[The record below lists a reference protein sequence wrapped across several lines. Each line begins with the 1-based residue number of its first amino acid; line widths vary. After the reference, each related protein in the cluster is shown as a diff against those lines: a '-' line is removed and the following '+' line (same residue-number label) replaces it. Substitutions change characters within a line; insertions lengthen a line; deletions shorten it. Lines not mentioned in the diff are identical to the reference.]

1 MSNTKNLIKLIIGFI
16 VFFFTSYV
24 ALLFLKYG
32 IKIDLT
38 SFGKKELAL
47 ADGCISFIMVVIF
60 TILYF
65 DVIKDSWMKLRN
77 NFKGKISQFILAIVI
92 GYLVINAMQILASYI
107 SAILFFITGVEME
120 SASNQQ
126 TIEELLKSAP
136 LIMIISSCLFAPIEE
151 ELLFRGA
158 LRKCVKNK
166 KVFIACSGLIF
177 GLMHVTDSIVFI
189 FELLLLGVVID
200 KILNLNSKSKDSKIK
215 LSVISVVLI
224 LLVFGGVYYFNYGN
238 LLKVIMGLDAK
249 EVIGSVTY
257 IIMGITLA
265 SLYLHNDE
273 NIISN
278 IGIHALN
285 NIVAIMLL
293 SLIHI

>member
-1 MSNTKNLIKLIIGFI
+1 MGNTKNLIKLIIGFI

-32 IKIDLT
+32 IKLDLT

-47 ADGCISFIMVVIF
+47 ADGCISFIMVLIF
-60 TILYF
+60 TMLYF

-77 NFKGKISQFILAIVI
+77 NFKGRISQFILAIVI
-92 GYLVINAMQILASYI
+92 GYLIVNAMQILASYI

-158 LRKCVKNK
+158 LRKCIKNK

-189 FELLLLGVVID
+189 GELLLLGVVID
-200 KILNLNSKSKDSKIK
+200 KIQNLNNKSKNSKIM

-224 LLVFGGVYYFNYGN
+224 FICFGVFYYFNYGN
-238 LLKVIMGLDAK
+238 LIKIILSLDAK

-257 IIMGITLA
+257 VIMGITLA
-265 SLYLHNDE
+265 VLYIFNDE
-273 NIISN
+273 NILTN
-278 IGIHALN
+278 VGIHALN
-285 NIVAIMLL
+285 NIVAIML
-293 SLIHI
+293 SLFLR

>member
-1 MSNTKNLIKLIIGFI
+1 MGNTKNLIKLIIGFI

-32 IKIDLT
+32 IKLDLT

-47 ADGCISFIMVVIF
+47 ADGCISFIMVLIF
-60 TILYF
+60 TMLYF

-77 NFKGKISQFILAIVI
+77 NFKGRISQFILAIVI
-92 GYLVINAMQILASYI
+92 GYLIVNAMQILASYI

-158 LRKCVKNK
+158 LRKCIKNK
-166 KVFIACSGLIF
+166 KVFIAYSGLIF

-189 FELLLLGVVID
+189 GELLLLGVVID
-200 KILNLNSKSKDSKIK
+200 KIQNLNNKSKNSKIM

-224 LLVFGGVYYFNYGN
+224 FICFGVFYYFNYGN
-238 LLKVIMGLDAK
+238 LIKIILSLDAK

-257 IIMGITLA
+257 VIMGITLA
-265 SLYLHNDE
+265 VLYIFNDE
-273 NIISN
+273 NILTN

-285 NIVAIMLL
+285 NIVAIML
-293 SLIHI
+293 SLFLR

>member
-107 SAILFFITGVEME
+107 SAILFFITGIEME

-177 GLMHVTDSIVFI
+177 GLMHVTDSVVFI

-224 LLVFGGVYYFNYGN
+224 MLVFGGFYYSVYGN
-238 LLKVIMGLDAK
+238 LFKVIMSLDAK

-257 IIMGITLA
+257 VIMGITLA
-265 SLYLHNDE
+265 SLYIHNDE
-273 NIISN
+273 NILTN

-285 NIVAIMLL
+285 NIVAIML
-293 SLIHI
+293 SLFLK

>member
-1 MSNTKNLIKLIIGFI
+1 MGNTKNLIKLIIGFI

-24 ALLFLKYG
+24 AILFLKYG
-32 IKIDLT
+32 IKLDLT

-47 ADGCISFIMVVIF
+47 ADGCISFIMVLIF
-60 TILYF
+60 TMLYF

-77 NFKGKISQFILAIVI
+77 NFKGRISQFILAIVI
-92 GYLVINAMQILASYI
+92 GYLIVNAMQILASYI

-158 LRKCVKNK
+158 LRKCIKNK

-189 FELLLLGVVID
+189 GELLLLGVVID
-200 KILNLNSKSKDSKIK
+200 KIQNLNNKSKNSKIM

-224 LLVFGGVYYFNYGN
+224 FICFGVFYYFNYGN
-238 LLKVIMGLDAK
+238 LIKIILSLDAK

-257 IIMGITLA
+257 VIMGITLA
-265 SLYLHNDE
+265 VLYIFNDE
-273 NIISN
+273 NILTN

-285 NIVAIMLL
+285 NIVAIML
-293 SLIHI
+293 SLFLR

>member
-1 MSNTKNLIKLIIGFI
+1 MGNTKNLIKLIIGFI

-32 IKIDLT
+32 IKLDLT

-47 ADGCISFIMVVIF
+47 ADGCISFIMVLIF
-60 TILYF
+60 TMLYF

-77 NFKGKISQFILAIVI
+77 NFKGRISQFILAIVI
-92 GYLVINAMQILASYI
+92 GYLIVNAMQILASYI

-158 LRKCVKNK
+158 LRKCIKNK

-189 FELLLLGVVID
+189 GELLLLGVVID
-200 KILNLNSKSKDSKIK
+200 KIQNLNNKSKNSKIM

-224 LLVFGGVYYFNYGN
+224 FICFGVFYYFNYGN
-238 LLKVIMGLDAK
+238 LIKIILSLDAK

-257 IIMGITLA
+257 VIMGITLA
-265 SLYLHNDE
+265 VLYIFNDE
-273 NIISN
+273 NILTN

-285 NIVAIMLL
+285 NIVAIML
-293 SLIHI
+293 SLFLR

>member
-107 SAILFFITGVEME
+107 SAILFFMTGIEME

-177 GLMHVTDSIVFI
+177 GLMHVTDSVVFI

-224 LLVFGGVYYFNYGN
+224 MLVFGGFYYSVYGN
-238 LLKVIMGLDAK
+238 LFKVIMSLDAK

-257 IIMGITLA
+257 VIMGITLA
-265 SLYLHNDE
+265 SLYIHNDE
-273 NIISN
+273 NILTN

-285 NIVAIMLL
+285 NIVAIML
-293 SLIHI
+293 SLFLK

>member
-1 MSNTKNLIKLIIGFI
+1 MGNTKNLIKLIIGFI

-32 IKIDLT
+32 IKIDLA

-107 SAILFFITGVEME
+107 SAILFFITGIEME

-177 GLMHVTDSIVFI
+177 GLMHVTDSVVFI

-224 LLVFGGVYYFNYGN
+224 MLVFGGFYYSVYGN
-238 LLKVIMGLDAK
+238 LFKVIMSLDAK

-257 IIMGITLA
+257 VIMGITLA
-265 SLYLHNDE
+265 SLYIHNDE
-273 NIISN
+273 NILTN

-285 NIVAIMLL
+285 NIVAIML
-293 SLIHI
+293 SLFLK

>member
-107 SAILFFITGVEME
+107 SAILFFITGIEME

-224 LLVFGGVYYFNYGN
+224 MLVFGGFYYSVYGN
-238 LLKVIMGLDAK
+238 LFKVIMSLDAK

-257 IIMGITLA
+257 VIMGITLA
-265 SLYLHNDE
+265 SLYIHNDE

-285 NIVAIMLL
+285 NIVAIML
-293 SLIHI
+293 SLFLK

>member
-1 MSNTKNLIKLIIGFI
+1 MGNTKNLIKLIIGFI

-32 IKIDLT
+32 IKLDLT

-47 ADGCISFIMVVIF
+47 ADGCISCVMVLIF
-60 TILYF
+60 TMLYF

-77 NFKGKISQFILAIVI
+77 NFKGRISQFILAIVI
-92 GYLVINAMQILASYI
+92 GYLIVNAMQILASYI

-158 LRKCVKNK
+158 LRKCIKNK

-189 FELLLLGVVID
+189 GELLLLGVVID
-200 KILNLNSKSKDSKIK
+200 KIQNLNNKSKNSKIM

-224 LLVFGGVYYFNYGN
+224 FICFGVFYYFNYGN
-238 LLKVIMGLDAK
+238 LIKIILSLDAK

-257 IIMGITLA
+257 VIMGITLA
-265 SLYLHNDE
+265 VLYIFNDE
-273 NIISN
+273 NILTN

-285 NIVAIMLL
+285 NIVAIML
-293 SLIHI
+293 SLFLR

>member
-107 SAILFFITGVEME
+107 SAILFFITGIEME

-285 NIVAIMLL
+285 NIVAIML
-293 SLIHI
+293 SLFLK

>member
-1 MSNTKNLIKLIIGFI
+1 MGNTKNLIKLIIGFI

-32 IKIDLT
+32 IKLDLT

-47 ADGCISFIMVVIF
+47 ADGCISFIMVLIF
-60 TILYF
+60 TMLYF

-77 NFKGKISQFILAIVI
+77 NFKGRISQFILAIVI
-92 GYLVINAMQILASYI
+92 GYLIVNAMQILASYI

-158 LRKCVKNK
+158 LRKCIKNK

-189 FELLLLGVVID
+189 GELLLLGVVID
-200 KILNLNSKSKDSKIK
+200 KIQNLNNKSKNSKIM

-224 LLVFGGVYYFNYGN
+224 FICFGVFYYFNYGN
-238 LLKVIMGLDAK
+238 LIKIILSLDAK

-257 IIMGITLA
+257 VIMGITLA
-265 SLYLHNDE
+265 VLYIFNDE
-273 NIISN
+273 NILTN

-285 NIVAIMLL
+285 NIVAIML
-293 SLIHI
+293 SLF

>member
-285 NIVAIMLL
+285 NIVAIML
-293 SLIHI
+293 SLFLK